1 MSSQKIRVLRIANRL
16 NIGGPTYNVCYLTKH
31 LGDSYDTLLV
41 AGQEDA
47 SEGSSL
53 YVAKSMGLS
62 PRLIPSMQRAINL
75 SRDRK
80 AYLEIRK
87 IIREFKPHIV
97 HTHAAKA
104 GAIGRYA
111 AYKEKVPVV
120 LHTYHGHVFHSYFGK
135 IKTTFFLLI
144 ERFLGRKSN
153 ALIAISP
160 LQKQELSSVFRI
172 APSSKFRVVPLGFDL
187 DRFFTNMDDK
197 RLSFRKEWGVPE
209 DVFALALIGRLVP
222 VKDHAFFLE
231 SIAFVKNNSNEKFQ
245 VFLVGDG
252 EERNALM
259 VHCDTLN
266 LSFNTAPDPNADII
280 FTSWIT
286 EVDRV
291 LAGVD
296 LVCLTSKN
304 EGTPVSL
311 IEAGCAG
318 KPFISTDV
326 GGVRDILLDSDQGVV
341 TPQGDRNAF
350 QKILLSWVK
359 ESKPGF
365 VLNHALRKQIAQR
378 FSYKQL
384 CSTMSKVYE
393 QLLTSQ

>member
-31 LGDSYDTLLV
+31 LGDSYETLLLV
-41 AGQEDA
+41 GQEDT

-62 PRLIPSMQRAINL
+62 PRLIPSMQRSINL
-75 SRDRK
+75 FRDRR

-111 AYKEKVPVV
+111 AYKENVPVI
-120 LHTYHGHVFHSYFGK
+120 LHTYHGHVFHSYFGRV
-135 IKTTFFLLI
+135 KTTLFLLI

-160 LQKQELSSVFRI
+160 LQKQELSSVFCI

-197 RLSFRKEWGVPE
+197 RLSFRKEWEVAE

-222 VKDHAFFLE
+222 VKDHTFFLE
-231 SIAFVKNNSNEKFQ
+231 SIAFVKNNSNEKIQ

-252 EERNALM
+252 EEKNTLM
-259 VHCDTLN
+259 VLCDALN

-326 GGVRDILLDSDQGVV
+326 GGVRDILLDSEQGVV

-350 QKILLSWVK
+350 QKSLFSWVK
-359 ESKPGF
+359 ESKPGS

-384 CSTMSKVYE
+384 CSTMSKVYK